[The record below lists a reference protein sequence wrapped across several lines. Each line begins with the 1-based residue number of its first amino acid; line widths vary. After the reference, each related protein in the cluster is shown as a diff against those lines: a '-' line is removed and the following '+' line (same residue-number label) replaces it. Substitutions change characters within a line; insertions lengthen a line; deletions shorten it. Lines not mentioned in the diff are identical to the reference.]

1 MGSNAKAG
9 SASKVKIEKFEDL
22 FGGSAG
28 QENSAEQIINAP
40 LADLHTFKDHPFR
53 VVDDEKMEET
63 TESIRQYGVLV
74 PGIARPRA
82 GGGYEIIAGHRRKR
96 GSELA
101 GKMEMPVIVRNYTD
115 DEATII
121 MVDSNIQR
129 EDILPSEKARAYKMK
144 YVAMKHQG
152 KKSGKNTLDEVG
164 EAAGEN
170 AKKVQRYIWLSRLS
184 DKLLEMVDT
193 KKLGFSQGV
202 DISFLTEE
210 AQQWVQAV
218 IGEQGYNVS
227 MVQSGKLKEYGKS
240 GELTFAMVR
249 LILTEEK
256 PKERRVTLKADKIS
270 EYFAEDCTNEEIE
283 GIIIQLLDEWSARNG
298 TRNQ

>member
-1 MGSNAKAG
+1 MGSNAKSG
-9 SASKVKIEKFEDL
+9 SAAKITLEKFDDL
-22 FGGSAG
+22 FGGSAAQG
-28 QENSAEQIINAP
+28 SGAEQIIDAP
-40 LADLHTFKDHPFR
+40 LAELYTFKDHPFR
-53 VVDDEKMEET
+53 VEDDEKMEET

-101 GKMEMPVIVRNYTD
+101 GKTEMPVVVRSYTD

-144 YVAMKHQG
+144 YEAMKHQG
-152 KKSGKNTLDEVG
+152 KKSGRNTLDEVG

-184 DKLLEMVDT
+184 DELLAMVDGKNSVSHRALIFPFLQ
-193 KKLGFSQGV
+193 KKHKG
-202 DISFLTEE
+202 
-210 AQQWVQAV
+210 
-218 IGEQGYNVS
+218 GYR
-227 MVQSGKLKEYGKS
+227 QS
-240 GELTFAMVR
+240 
-249 LILTEEK
+249 
-256 PKERRVTLKADKIS
+256 
-270 EYFAEDCTNEEIE
+270 
-283 GIIIQLLDEWSARNG
+283 
-298 TRNQ
+298 

>member
-1 MGSNAKAG
+1 MGGNAKMGSAAKIKME
-9 SASKVKIEKFEDL
+9 SFDDL
-22 FGGSAG
+22 FGGNAA
-28 QENSAEQIINAP
+28 QENGTEQIINAP
-40 LADLHTFKDHPFR
+40 LSELHTFKDHPFR
-53 VVDDEKMEET
+53 VQDDEKMEET

-74 PGIARPRA
+74 PGIARPGA
-82 GGGYEIIAGHRRKR
+82 GGGYEIIAGHRRRR

-101 GKMEMPVIVRNYTD
+101 GKTEMPVIVRNYTD

-144 YVAMKHQG
+144 YEAMKHQG
-152 KKSGKNTLDEVG
+152 KKSGRNTLDEVG

-184 DKLLEMVDT
+184 DGLLVMVDN

-202 DISFLTEE
+202 DISFLTGE

-218 IGEQGYNVS
+218 IEERGCNVS
-227 MVQSGKLKEYGKS
+227 MAQSAQLKEYGKT

-249 LILTEEK
+249 LVLSEEK
-256 PKERRVTLKADKIS
+256 PKERKITIKS
-270 EYFAEDCTNEEIE
+270 DRIGRYFSDSYSNEEIE
-283 GIIIQLLDEWSARNG
+283 DIIISLLDKWKEEGAV
-298 TRNQ
+298 